1 MSPEVILPSVL
12 IKAIDDNCKLE
23 PAKLAELRIEFV
35 KFWLKRALQLRPEEI
50 KLHESMDPA
59 ISVAVKGKRILL
71 FEEMLKACEFPDP
84 GVSCE
89 LKDGVDLIGNVGRTG
104 MLPVKFKPPLCS
116 EEALKKTSKRL
127 RPMLQSNAFGS
138 GDAQIDQTVWDKT
151 LEEVSMGWLEG
162 PLPDSAVPEDAP
174 ISRRFGLLQ
183 KKGKVR
189 LIDDY
194 SESQVNSCVG
204 TTESPVLHTVDIAC
218 ALFLI
223 WSEYALRHGIKPDLN
238 VRTFDLKSAY
248 RQVGLSAAGKGHA
261 FLKVF
266 CPHSSS
272 YKLFRNTVLP
282 FGAVRS
288 VHAFLRL
295 ARALWWLGVVGLKL
309 LWTSFYDDFICFSR
323 AVATPSSENSVVS
336 LFRLTGWLFAESG
349 DKCQPFDL
357 HCEALGVVFNVCA
370 SNQGRMEVGNTNN
383 RIAEL
388 VADISLVIEKG
399 KLLAKDAQRLRG
411 RMQFAESQ
419 VYGKTGKRCLRVL
432 NEFATGSKT
441 KLGNKD
447 IFFLELFKKLLQ
459 RDTPRLVRPLP
470 SCNALVFTDACYE
483 RESRDWVCGLGG
495 VLFLPDGTS
504 QTFSVQL
511 DEDERNL
518 MGELRRKQI
527 IFEAETL
534 AALLA
539 LSLWAP
545 LLVAFKSFFFVDNE
559 GAKFSLL
566 RSISDNVVVDFFAGC
581 FAEIEMEFDLLLW
594 LCRVPSKSNVADEPS
609 RNLPVKIPLAKNS
622 DVSSKA
628 HNEMKGI
635 LRRLKERGEELRSM
649 PKEK

>member
-1 MSPEVILPSVL
+1 MLCVMASSQTWMS
-12 IKAIDDNCKLE
+12 E
-23 PAKLAELRIEFV
+23 PLT
-35 KFWLKRALQLRPEEI
+35 W
-50 KLHESMDPA
+50 
-59 ISVAVKGKRILL
+59 
-71 FEEMLKACEFPDP
+71 
-84 GVSCE
+84 
-89 LKDGVDLIGNVGRTG
+89 
-104 MLPVKFKPPLCS
+104 
-116 EEALKKTSKRL
+116 
-127 RPMLQSNAFGS
+127 
-138 GDAQIDQTVWDKT
+138 
-151 LEEVSMGWLEG
+151 
-162 PLPDSAVPEDAP
+162 
-174 ISRRFGLLQ
+174 
-183 KKGKVR
+183 KV
-189 LIDDY
+189 
-194 SESQVNSCVG
+194 
-204 TTESPVLHTVDIAC
+204 H
-218 ALFLI
+218 
-223 WSEYALRHGIKPDLN
+223 
-238 VRTFDLKSAY
+238 
-248 RQVGLSAAGKGHA
+248 
-261 FLKVF
+261 
-266 CPHSSS
+266 
-272 YKLFRNTVLP
+272 
-282 FGAVRS
+282 
-288 VHAFLRL
+288 
-295 ARALWWLGVVGLKL
+295 
-309 LWTSFYDDFICFSR
+309 

-495 VLFLPDGTS
+495 VLFLPDGAS

-518 MGELRRKQI
+518 MGELHRKQI

-649 PKEK
+649 PKEKWCWVVHLDERSWI